1 MCYALRRAVLGSRLA
16 ELRKRTVEELA
27 ARKVRGGTVNMVV
40 LVSAGRLMAR
50 LGQLAPGLMR
60 CQLAARTVQY
70 YKKLRTRPVM
80 PVKRIRGPIH
90 HTGCSSWRQW

>member
-1 MCYALRRAVLGSRLA
+1 MASANRQRHSDSWASNVAKSCVIFMCYALRRAVLGSRLA
-16 ELRKRTVEELA
+16 ELRKKRTVEELA

-60 CQLAARTVQY
+60 CQLHVLCNT
-70 YKKLRTRPVM
+70 TRN
-80 PVKRIRGPIH
+80 
-90 HTGCSSWRQW
+90 